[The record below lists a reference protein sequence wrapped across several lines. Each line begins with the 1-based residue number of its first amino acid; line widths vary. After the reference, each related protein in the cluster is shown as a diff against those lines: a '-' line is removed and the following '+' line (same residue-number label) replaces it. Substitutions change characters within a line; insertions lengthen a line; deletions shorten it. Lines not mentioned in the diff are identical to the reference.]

1 MPRHHTKS
9 SAPGGSQ
16 RQLRVGETV
25 RHAVADILSQG
36 NVHDPD
42 LEGHIITVP
51 EVRMSPD
58 LKLATVYVMP
68 LGGRDT
74 DVVIA
79 ALERNKKFLR
89 GEIAHRVNLKFAPDI
104 RFRIDERFDEAER
117 IEKLLRTPA
126 VQRDLAPDSDDELM
140 IVTTADSV
148 IDSENRRI
156 ARRLKKIFLS
166 TTRVDDARRGNND
179 PRQDSRQ
186 GKQPRQNNQPRRDKR
201 DVHGWVVLDKPIG
214 MTSTHAVAVLK
225 RLFQAKRAGHAGT
238 LDPLA
243 SGGLPIALG
252 EATKTVPFVMD
263 GRKRYRFTVTWGEE
277 RDTDDTEGRATQTS
291 ELRPTADAI
300 RALLPRFTGLIEQIP
315 PQYSAIKIQGER
327 AYDLARDGE
336 TVELKPRPVEIHELT
351 LVEQADNGHSV
362 FEAECG
368 KGTYVRAL
376 ARDIGR
382 MLGCFGHICALRRT
396 LVGPFTE
403 ADMIPL
409 EQLEA
414 LCNRAASG
422 EGSLA
427 DALLPVETA
436 LDDIPALAVTR
447 ADAARLHRGQAV
459 LLRGRDAPN
468 SSGTVYVTVA
478 GRLLALAEIGNGE
491 LIPKRV
497 FNLTGLTASP
507 VDNESV

>member
-1 MPRHHTKS
+1 M
-9 SAPGGSQ
+9 
-16 RQLRVGETV
+16 TV
-25 RHAVADILSQG
+25 TT
-36 NVHDPD
+36 P
-42 LEGHIITVP
+42 
-51 EVRMSPD
+51 
-58 LKLATVYVMP
+58 
-68 LGGRDT
+68 
-74 DVVIA
+74 A
-79 ALERNKKFLR
+79 ALDSRL
-89 GEIAHRVNLKFAPDI
+89 
-104 RFRIDERFDEAER
+104 DETGNGDPS
-117 IEKLLRTPA
+117 LSPS
-126 VQRDLAPDSDDELM
+126 VQHGDHGHQEPRQQGH
-140 IVTTADSV
+140 
-148 IDSENRRI
+148 
-156 ARRLKKIFLS
+156 
-166 TTRVDDARRGNND
+166 RGNND
-179 PRQDSRQ
+179 PRPQGQHGNGGKRQ
-186 GKQPRQNNQPRRDKR
+186 HQGQVRRDKR
-201 DVHGWVVLDKPIG
+201 DVHGWVILDKPIG
-214 MTSTHAVAVLK
+214 MTSTQAVAVAK

-263 GRKRYRFTVTWGEE
+263 GRKRYRFTVAWGAE
-277 RDTDDTEGRATQTS
+277 RDTDDTEGRVTQTS
-291 ELRPTADAI
+291 DIRPTAEQI
-300 RALLPRFTGLIEQIP
+300 RALLPQFTGNIEQTP

-336 TVELKPRPVEIHELT
+336 IVPLVPRPVVIHELILT
-351 LVEQADNGHSV
+351 EQPDSDHAV

-382 MLGCFGHICALRRT
+382 LLGCYGHISALRRT
-396 LVGPFTE
+396 LVGPFAE

-414 LCNRAASG
+414 LCDRAASG

-459 LLRGRDAPN
+459 LLRGRDAPDC
-468 SSGTVYVTVA
+468 SGTVYVTVA
-478 GRLLALAEIGNGE
+478 GRLLALAEVGNGE

-497 FNLTGLTASP
+497 FNLTGLTASSARK
-507 VDNESV
+507 ESN